1 MKTNIF
7 VFILLLSVYILAAQ
21 FSKAENIHF
30 NNDIFILKNSK
41 FSRINKGYENYYFP
55 EKESGSN
62 WTKIVEI
69 FNYPEIKNPV
79 KFAENADK
87 EIETKSNVLLLKFI
101 ANKRQYKAVLSFI
114 DIGETDGKKYVEHN
128 IYKYEPS
135 PNKGLMILRYAKRY
149 FADTKEETA
158 KIAQEIKN
166 INDDLIEQI
175 IISPVPPVVERE
187 I

>member
-7 VFILLLSVYILAAQ
+7 AFILMLSVYILVAQ

-30 NNDIFILKNSK
+30 NNDIFILKSSN
-41 FSRINKGYENYYFP
+41 FSQINKGYENYYFL
-55 EKESGSN
+55 EKESGDN

-69 FNYPEIKNPV
+69 FNYPEIKNPI

-87 EIETKSNVLLLKFI
+87 EIETKSSVLLLKFI
-101 ANKRQYKAVLSFI
+101 ANKKQDKAVLSFI
-114 DIGETDGKKYVEHN
+114 DIGEVQGKPYVEHN
-128 IYKYEPS
+128 IYKYEPA

-175 IISPVPPVVERE
+175 IISPIPPVIEKE
-187 I
+187 M